1 MAKKI
6 TKDEIFEK
14 GLLSEVINEAEKAI
28 IVFDKLDV
36 ELGKVSKSYKSI
48 IDNSSKNSKVSITE
62 LVNASK
68 ALNQI
73 TEETVRIEKEK
84 IKNDRELEKARIEE
98 LRLQKAREKSI
109 DDYNKK
115 LEKQQQLEIKQA
127 RIIAEANRPY
137 AKLSATLNQLRK
149 DYKDLAVSGNENTEQ
164 AKKLRDE
171 IVELDSKLKQV
182 DATTG
187 QHQRNVG
194 NYTEAV
200 KPLRVQLR
208 ELTMELQN
216 MSETDPRFSEMATKA
231 GQLRDKIT
239 DTKNVIQATAGSGVE
254 NLSKG
259 LAGVG
264 KVGINAFQG
273 VEGALAIFGVESEN
287 VMRSLQKLQAL
298 AALSDALEGLGGLGD
313 KITEIKASFMAAA
326 SQLGIFTTAKK
337 VDIAVTETQVVATE
351 GATIATNTLGKSM
364 KALPIIAI
372 IAGIAG
378 LVAMIYSYVTS
389 NEKAEQSIKKRKEQE
404 RLANEE
410 SKKAREYIGQESAEF
425 VGLIVQLKNTNQN
438 SKERAYL
445 MSKINST
452 YGTTL
457 KNIQDETLFQN
468 QLNLAVKDY
477 IESVKARYQIDRN
490 QELINKNLQKQEEL
504 KIEIQRKRN
513 SLLQQE
519 IAYES
524 AKKQFGQ
531 DAENS
536 NAKQILDATT
546 KSIQGLESELANAEK
561 RLLSYGYSTLSL
573 TEKAEQFNV
582 VTQKETKSIK
592 AKKEAIEKLTLVI
605 AESISYHKE
614 EIKLLEIKRKEID
627 AGEIQRADDMINAR
641 KRTLAEIRVLEAE
654 LLGDQ
659 KKIDEAKIQQIKDNL
674 EVELDNIELGENEKK
689 RLRLQAE
696 LDIKNI
702 IDKSAEYQKQK
713 QKEVLDSAKKMLDQS
728 LDELKKN
735 SELKAEQYDKDIQT
749 QKDFQAQLQAQANAG
764 NITAQQSIAQSIEN
778 EKKATL
784 AKEKEQK
791 KQQRI
796 DDMKTLF
803 NLINQNIDKGDNA
816 GIATVKATASMALIK
831 SIAGM
836 FKGFAKGTKWRLGQE
851 DNPLMSGVDG
861 HVVRVDSS
869 EAIVNGGLMN
879 KAEKAGIRST
889 EQLVNSA
896 IMYQTFNP
904 NSIKMNDDRQV
915 FNASSIEPIT
925 QRLESLEQT
934 IKNKTEFRIEPYIL
948 HGIHKGLVQIQKD
961 GNLTR
966 KTIIKS

>member
-28 IVFDKLDV
+28 VVFDKLDV

-48 IDNSSKNSKVSITE
+48 IDNSSKNSKGSITE

-84 IKNDRELEKARIEE
+84 IKTDRELEKARIEE

-216 MSETDPRFSEMATKA
+216 MSEADPRFSEMAAQA

-410 SKKAREYIGQESAEF
+410 SKKAREYIGQESSEF

-438 SKERAYL
+438 SKERSDL

-468 QLNLAVKDY
+468 QLNLAVKEY
-477 IESVKARYQIDRN
+477 IESVKARYQIDKN

-504 KIEIQRKRN
+504 KIQLQRKRN
-513 SLLQQE
+513 ELLQNQVS
-519 IAYES
+519 YEQ
-524 AKKQFGQ
+524 AVRTFGQ

-546 KSIQGLESELANAEK
+546 KSIQGLESELSNAEK
-561 RLLSYGYSTLSL
+561 RLLAYGYSTLSL

-582 VTQKETKSIK
+582 VTQKETTSLK
-592 AKKEAIEKLTLVI
+592 AKKEAIEKLNVLL
-605 AESISYHKE
+605 AESITYHKE
-614 EIKLLEIKRKEID
+614 EIKLLEIKRTTID
-627 AGEIQRADDMINAR
+627 ASEIERADQMILSR
-641 KRTLAEIRVLEAE
+641 KKTLAEIRVLEAE
-654 LLGDQ
+654 LTGDE
-659 KKIDEAKIQQIKDNL
+659 KKIADARIQQIKDNL
-674 EVELDNIELGENEKK
+674 AVELENIELSENEKI
-689 RLRLQAE
+689 RLKLQAE

-702 IDKSAEYQKQK
+702 EKKSLDDKKAM
-713 QKEVLDSAKKMLDQS
+713 QKEAYDFAKKTINAE
-728 LDELKKN
+728 LDELAKA
-735 SELKAEQYDKDIQT
+735 SERRQSILDKDIQT

-904 NSIKMNDDRQV
+904 NSIKMNDDRQA

-948 HGIHKGLVQIQKD
+948 HGIHKGIVQIQKD